1 MNSAEKILEF
11 EEVRQRYAELRR
23 EQKKLIREYLNS
35 KGFDV
40 SCAQGI
46 GDYTCGGKFKVPYDL
61 SNWQWL
67 YVKEN
72 GKKVM
77 MISLQTFDQDKNSKN
92 YHVLMD
98 RLGIFVYG
106 DAETPKESYHEM
118 KQTDIDLPMTEE
130 KLERL
135 AELVKINM
143 SFANQTALSAIFLKN
158 KEET

>member
-1 MNSAEKILEF
+1 
-11 EEVRQRYAELRR
+11 
-23 EQKKLIREYLNS
+23 
-35 KGFDV
+35 
-40 SCAQGI
+40 
-46 GDYTCGGKFKVPYDL
+46 
-61 SNWQWL
+61 
-67 YVKEN
+67 
-72 GKKVM
+72 

-143 SFANQTALSAIFLKN
+143 SFANQTALSAIFSKTRRKHELLQQVD
-158 KEET
+158 EQYG

>member
-11 EEVRQRYAELRR
+11 EGVRQRYAELRR
-23 EQKKLIREYLNS
+23 EQRKLIRKYLHS
-35 KGFDV
+35 CGFDV
-40 SCAQGI
+40 SGTQGI
-46 GDYTCGGKFKVPYDL
+46 GNYTCGGEFKVPYDL

-106 DAETPKESYHEM
+106 DADTPKESYREM

-135 AELVKINM
+135 AELVKANM
-143 SFANQTALSAIFLKN
+143 PFDNQTVPS
-158 KEET
+158 ER

>member
-1 MNSAEKILEF
+1 MNSAEKNLEF

-23 EQKKLIREYLNS
+23 EQKKLIREYLHS
-35 KGFDV
+35 RGFDI

-46 GDYTCGGKFKVPYDL
+46 GDYTCGGEFKVPYDL

-106 DAETPKESYHEM
+106 DAETPKESYREM

-135 AELVKINM
+135 AELVKANM
-143 SFANQTALSAIFLKN
+143 PFDNQKPHSNHSN
-158 KEET
+158 KEKNQ